1 MAMEN
6 AHCNKNDLRSIL
18 TKELNAT
25 KTILL
30 DIECG
35 LVKPENLPIAPQFYI
50 EKKNRIEA
58 ILWAL
63 DVEDRALINYKKPME
78 REDVSS

>member
-1 MAMEN
+1 MATEN
-6 AHCNKNDLRSIL
+6 AHYNRNDLRSML

-30 DIECG
+30 DLDCG
-35 LVKPENLPIAPQFYI
+35 LTKPENLPIAPQFYI

-58 ILWAL
+58 VLWAL
-63 DVEDRALINYKKPME
+63 DVEDRALINRKKPTE
-78 REDVSS
+78 CEDVSS